1 MSVINAANLTTA
13 QRRQLLLS
21 HLKTGQQASCEW
33 VTESSGLTK
42 RSIRLWAEEALA
54 SGDRRIV
61 QPPSNKNPDMLNI
74 VDMDKYNNP
83 LIKYKWS
90 TINLLTLKTFKAGR
104 KTFIFG

>member
-1 MSVINAANLTTA
+1 MNCRNLSIA
-13 QRRQLLLS
+13 QRRELLLS

-33 VTESSGLTK
+33 VAESSGLTK

-61 QPPSNKNPDMLNI
+61 QPPTNKNPDMLNI

-83 LIKYKWS
+83 SIKYKWS
-90 TINLLTLKTFKAGR
+90 TINLLTLKEFRSGGKLYE
-104 KTFIFG
+104 F